1 MGATPFNLLG
11 TAAIVNGTNR
21 RGSARLIWLGPSQ
34 TIGREIMI
42 IARSAEIRVRR
53 YDGVPE
59 CDVVVFFR
67 GQAMTLRCR
76 DYDQAV
82 EWARIE
88 CKAYKVAEGFT
99 VERPSTERNS
109 ARDSAKGRPR

>member
-1 MGATPFNLLG
+1 MGQAGDVRQDWFSG
-11 TAAIVNGTNR
+11 TI
-21 RGSARLIWLGPSQ
+21 S

-42 IARSAEIRVRR
+42 TAHSAEIHVRR

-76 DYDQAV
+76 SYDQAV

-88 CKAYKVAEGFT
+88 CKTYKVADGFT
-99 VERPSTERNS
+99 VEDHPGKRGLRSS
-109 ARDSAKGRPR
+109 AFAGLPIFQFSDR

>member
-1 MGATPFNLLG
+1 MI
-11 TAAIVNGTNR
+11 TAH
-21 RGSARLIWLGPSQ
+21 
-34 TIGREIMI
+34 
-42 IARSAEIRVRR
+42 SAEIRIQRYNGVR
-53 YDGVPE
+53 E

-82 EWARIE
+82 DWARIE

-99 VERPSTERNS
+99 VERRSTAEGIQPKRGAS
-109 ARDSAKGRPR
+109 VPRHLALAIR

>member
-1 MGATPFNLLG
+1 
-11 TAAIVNGTNR
+11 
-21 RGSARLIWLGPSQ
+21 
-34 TIGREIMI
+34 MI
-42 IARSAEIRVRR
+42 SARSAEICVRR
-53 YDGVPE
+53 YNGVRE

-88 CKAYKVAEGFT
+88 CKVYKVAEGFT
-99 VERPSTERNS
+99 VERRSTGPDYSAATPSNG
-109 ARDSAKGRPR
+109 KGRAVIGPAL